1 MDLRKE
7 KMADPT
13 AKDETVR
20 ILGISKKMH
29 LELAEMEIQNHIAV
43 VNVLVQLCQ
52 HRTATLEKQLN
63 DTEQQRRREMEFG
76 PHKVARVS

>member
-1 MDLRKE
+1 
-7 KMADPT
+7 MADPS

-29 LELAEMEIQNHIAV
+29 LELADMEIQDHVAI
-43 VNVLVQLCQ
+43 VNVLTQLCQ
-52 HRTATLEKQLN
+52 HRTNVLQKKMEEDEKQR
-63 DTEQQRRREMEFG
+63 QREAEFG